1 MTAEE
6 EAVLVRLA
14 DQAGVSVPRLLVE
27 STVAEDRVTATDRKA
42 MLVALFDLS
51 RVLGGVANN
60 LNQLARHANATGEF
74 PPGAFAV
81 REQVRVL
88 LPRVEQV
95 LAIVAGNPMP
105 DFIDPRSIAR
115 RR

>member
-1 MTAEE
+1 
-6 EAVLVRLA
+6 
-14 DQAGVSVPRLLVE
+14 
-27 STVAEDRVTATDRKA
+27 
-42 MLVALFDLS
+42 
-51 RVLGGVANN
+51 
-60 LNQLARHANATGEF
+60 
-74 PPGAFAV
+74 V